1 LQVLSALWRV
11 SKYLGTS
18 DTNVVGP
25 LMGATDFSGS
35 GRVRTWKS
43 EVAGRTH
50 HRLDNNHLII
60 HFNYTRTFVEI
71 YSYSLIHLLINFI
84 LKHSAETL

>member
-1 LQVLSALWRV
+1 MNFDRNILN
-11 SKYLGTS
+11 G
-18 DTNVVGP
+18 VVVDP

-50 HRLDNNHLII
+50 H
-60 HFNYTRTFVEI
+60 
-71 YSYSLIHLLINFI
+71 
-84 LKHSAETL
+84 